1 MDKVRPETQSEHT
14 RARAQHFPD
23 TPAAEDPWS
32 AGKMAVERQIRGK
45 EALGTLIFRPGVIDI
60 FSYRV
65 HLVEGRAPHFYRRV
79 RQISL
84 RGCR

>member
-1 MDKVRPETQSEHT
+1 M
-14 RARAQHFPD
+14 RAPSTSPT
-23 TPAAEDPWS
+23 TPAAEDQWS

-65 HLVEGRAPHFYRRV
+65 HLVEG
-79 RQISL
+79 
-84 RGCR
+84 